1 MRGMRKN
8 KKLLEWGT
16 IILLLLVI
24 IVSNYAFFTHHYDW
38 YGYSVIAVVAILFGA
53 NKLGLFI
60 PKHRNRFF

>member
-1 MRGMRKN
+1 MRKN

-24 IVSNYAFFTHHYDW
+24 IVSIYAFFTHHYDW

-60 PKHRNRFF
+60 PKHF